1 MFSNWIFFFLVVTIA
16 IKTLMDMSITY
27 LSFNAQQLL
36 VYIKT
41 LINIGIVIP
50 LSPMHV
56 FDVFHS

>member
-1 MFSNWIFFFLVVTIA
+1 
-16 IKTLMDMSITY
+16 MSITY